1 MFGWRFEDY
10 GPEYSAFEGKGL
22 MDGFYLADLSSDAGK
37 GGALMV
43 FYSEDLEQ
51 TERDVLVRAGRSIM
65 TYSAS
70 LVVDVSIL
78 ESQVAM
84 KWQSG
89 VTNSLFSELLYSDK
103 QKPAIKQAF

>member
-1 MFGWRFEDY
+1 
-10 GPEYSAFEGKGL
+10 
-22 MDGFYLADLSSDAGK
+22 
-37 GGALMV
+37 
-43 FYSEDLEQ
+43 
-51 TERDVLVRAGRSIM
+51 GRSIM
-65 TYSAS
+65 KYSAS